1 MQVENPKGLPE
12 NAYRPLKE
20 GEKYIP
26 FVPADKIIPEVTP
39 RSIIWGMV
47 MAFVFTFACAYS
59 GLKAGQVFE
68 AAIPI
73 AILAVGIGNFYKKI
87 LKWRE
92 NTILENVIIQSIGA
106 GSGVVVAGA
115 IFTLPALFMLNLN
128 PGFLTIFVAAFLG
141 GVFGILF
148 LIPLRRY
155 FVADQHG
162 ILPFPEATATT
173 EILVTGES
181 AGNQSK
187 TLILSML
194 AGGILDFVAETL
206 RFWGVHFNWTMLGS
220 PFKTFTAK
228 TKMLFKMETTTFF
241 IGLGYIVGLRYAF
254 IIVAGSFLSWFVF
267 VPLFGQGFAQSLT
280 SSNITTMGANEIFSN
295 FVRPIGIGAIAIAG
309 LLGIAKNFKVIVSSF
324 SIGFKQIFGHHETHE
339 EVRTDKDISMKTI
352 ITLLGVA
359 IIATFVFYYFLTKS
373 FGFGLLTL
381 IITFV
386 ITFLFTTV
394 AARAIAIVGSNPVSG
409 MTLVTLI
416 IGSVILVKAG
426 LHGDKGMAVALV
438 MGSVV
443 CTALSVAGGFI
454 TDLKI
459 GYWLGATPYNQERFK
474 FLGILIAA
482 GSVGIAIYLL
492 NATLGFTLP
501 NGQPNPALPAPQAN
515 VMKSIILTLMDPK
528 ANIPWILYGIG
539 GAVAIIMDVL
549 GIPSLAFALGMYLP
563 QELNTPLLVGG
574 FLAWLL
580 GRSSQ
585 DEEIAKKRVQKGTL
599 IASGLLA
606 GSALFG
612 VIGAAVRMLPGG
624 TLNGE
629 KINLL
634 QRFWYWM
641 GVAGKEGHHAYLVSS
656 NESIATLIGLT
667 ILIVVSILLYK
678 FSLNTEEKGDDL

>member
-1 MQVENPKGLPE
+1 MQVENPKGLPK

-26 FVPADKIIPEVTP
+26 FIPADKIIPEVTP
-39 RSIIWGMV
+39 RSIIWGMI

-73 AILAVGIGNFYKKI
+73 AILAVGIGKLYS
-87 LKWRE
+87 RE

-128 PGFLTIFVAAFLG
+128 PHFLTIFVAAFLG
-141 GVFGILF
+141 GVLGILF

-206 RFWGVHFNWTMLGS
+206 RFWGVHFNWTMLGT
-220 PFKTFTAK
+220 PFKTFTTK

-254 IIVAGSFLSWFVF
+254 VIVAGSFLAWFVF
-267 VPLFGQGFAQSLT
+267 VPFFGYAQSLAG
-280 SSNITTMGANEIFSN
+280 NGAATMTANAIFGN
-295 FVRPIGIGAIAIAG
+295 YVRPIGIGAIAIAG
-309 LLGIAKNFKVIVSSF
+309 LLGIVKNFNVIVSSF
-324 SIGFKQIFGHHETHE
+324 SIGFKQMFGHHEKHE

-359 IIATFVFYYFLTKS
+359 IIATFVFYYILTKS

-426 LHGDKGMAVALV
+426 LHGDKGMAIALV

-482 GSVGIAIYLL
+482 ATVGAAIYLI

-501 NGQPNPALPAPQAN
+501 NGQPNPAMPAPQAN

-539 GAVAIIMDVL
+539 GIVALLMDIL
-549 GIPSLAFALGMYLP
+549 GVPALAFALGMYLP

-580 GRSSQ
+580 GKSTD
-585 DEEIAKKRVQKGTL
+585 DESLAKKRVQKGTL

-612 VIGAAVRMLPGG
+612 ILGAVLRMIPGG
-624 TLNGE
+624 SLDNV
-629 KINLL
+629 KINFLERL
-634 QRFWYWM
+634 WYWM
-641 GVAGKEGHHAYLVSS
+641 GVAGKEGHHAYLFAPTERV
-656 NESIATLIGLT
+656 ATLIGLVVM
-667 ILIVVSILLYK
+667 IIVSALLYK
-678 FSLNTEEKGDDL
+678 FSLNVEEKDGDL

>member
-1 MQVENPKGLPE
+1 MEVKNPKGLPE

-26 FVPADKIIPEVTP
+26 FIPAEKIIPEVTP
-39 RSIIWGMV
+39 RSIIWGMI
-47 MAFVFTFACAYS
+47 MAFLFTFACAYS

-73 AILAVGIGNFYKKI
+73 AILAVGLGKMYK
-87 LKWRE
+87 RE

-128 PGFLTIFVAAFLG
+128 PGFLTIFFAAFLG
-141 GVFGILF
+141 GVLGILF

-173 EILVTGES
+173 EILATGES
-181 AGNQSK
+181 AGDQSK
-187 TLILSML
+187 TLIYSML
-194 AGGILDFVAETL
+194 VGGIIDFLGESM
-206 RFWGVHFNWTMLGS
+206 RFWGTHFNWTMLGT
-220 PFKTFTAK
+220 PFKTFTEK
-228 TKMLFKMETTTFF
+228 TKMLFKMETTAFF

-254 IIVAGSFLSWFVF
+254 VIVAGSFLAWFVF
-267 VPLFGQGFAQSLT
+267 VPFFGYSQSLVHATAMTPNAIFAQY
-280 SSNITTMGANEIFSN
+280 
-295 FVRPIGIGAIAIAG
+295 VRPIGIGAIAIAG
-309 LLGIAKNFKVIVSSF
+309 LMGIIKNFNVIISSF
-324 SIGFKQIFGHHETHE
+324 SIGFKQIFGHHEEHE
-339 EVRTDKDISMKTI
+339 EIRTDKDLSMKTI
-352 ITLLGVA
+352 ITLLGVSL
-359 IIATFVFYYFLTKS
+359 IATFIFYYILTKS

-416 IGSVILVKAG
+416 IGSVLLVKAG

-482 GSVGIAIYLL
+482 ATVGAAIYLI

-501 NGQPNPALPAPQAN
+501 NGQPNPAMPAPQAN

-528 ANIPWILYGIG
+528 ANIPWILYGVG
-539 GAVAIIMDVL
+539 GIVALLMDIL
-549 GIPSLAFALGMYLP
+549 GVPALAFALGMYLP

-574 FLAWLL
+574 FIAWLL
-580 GRSSQ
+580 GRSSEDQ
-585 DEEIAKKRVQKGTL
+585 EIAKKRVQKGTL

-612 VIGAAVRMLPGG
+612 VLGAALRAWTIWPAMTV
-624 TLNGE
+624 NGE
-629 KINLL
+629 KLNLL
-634 QRFWYWM
+634 DTLWHIF
-641 GVAGKEGHHAYLVSS
+641 GVAGKEGHHPYLVSA
-656 NESIATLIGLT
+656 NEGTATLIGLIIMIVIT
-667 ILIVVSILLYK
+667 IGVYYFATK
-678 FSLNTEEKGDDL
+678 EHKEKML

>member
-1 MQVENPKGLPE
+1 MQVSNPKGLPE

-20 GEKYIP
+20 GEKYLPFIP
-26 FVPADKIIPEVTP
+26 AEQVIPEVTP
-39 RSIIWGMV
+39 RSIIWGIV
-47 MAFVFTFACAYS
+47 MAILFTFACAFS

-73 AILAVGIGNFYKKI
+73 AILAVGLGKLYK
-87 LKWRE
+87 RE

-173 EILVTGES
+173 EILVSGES
-181 AGNQSK
+181 AGNQSI
-187 TLILSML
+187 TLIISMVV
-194 AGGILDFVAETL
+194 GGILDFLAESL
-206 RFWGVHFNWTMLGS
+206 RFWGVHFNWTMLGA
-220 PFKTFTAK
+220 PFKSFTAK
-228 TKMLFKMETTTFF
+228 TKMIFKMETTTFF

-254 IIVAGSFLSWFVF
+254 VIVAGSFLAWFVF
-267 VPLFGQGFAQSLT
+267 VPFFGYAQSLAG
-280 SSNITTMGANEIFSN
+280 NGAAAMSANAIFGQY
-295 FVRPIGIGAIAIAG
+295 VRPIGIGAIAIAG
-309 LLGIAKNFKVIVSSF
+309 LLGIIKNFNVIVSSF
-324 SIGFKQIFGHHETHE
+324 SIGFKQMFGHHESHE
-339 EVRTDKDISMKTI
+339 KIRTDKDISMKTI

-359 IIATFVFYYFLTKS
+359 IIATFIFYYILTES

-482 GSVGIAIYLL
+482 GTVGAAIYLL
-492 NATLGFTLP
+492 NTTLGFTLP

-515 VMKSIILTLMDPK
+515 VMKSIILTLMDPQ

-539 GAVAIIMDVL
+539 GIVALLMDIL
-549 GIPSLAFALGMYLP
+549 GVPALAFALGMYLP
-563 QELNTPLLVGG
+563 QELNTPLLIGG

-580 GRSSQ
+580 GRSS
-585 DEEIAKKRVQKGTL
+585 DNEEISKKRVQKGTL

-612 VIGAAVRMLPGG
+612 VVGAFFRFIPGG
-624 TLNGE
+624 TIDGTKVNFLE
-629 KINLL
+629 RLWHI
-634 QRFWYWM
+634 F
-641 GVAGKEGHHAYLVSS
+641 GVVGSGQHHPYLVSN
-656 NESIATLIGLT
+656 NENVATLIGLA
-667 ILIVVSILLYK
+667 IMIAVSVWLYK
-678 FSLNTEEKGDDL
+678 SSLKVEEEDLDI

>member
-1 MQVENPKGLPE
+1 MNSSRPQGLPE
-12 NAYRPLKE
+12 NAYRPLNE

-26 FVPADKIIPEVTP
+26 FIPAEKIIPEITI
-39 RSIIWGMV
+39 RSVLWGVV
-47 MAFVFTFACAYS
+47 MSFIFTFACAYS

-73 AILAVGIGNFYKKI
+73 AILAVGLGKMYS
-87 LKWRE
+87 RE

-115 IFTLPALFMLNLN
+115 IFTLPALFMLKLN
-128 PGFLTIFVAAFLG
+128 PGFFTIFFAAFLG
-141 GVFGILF
+141 GVLGILF

-155 FVADQHG
+155 FVAEQHG

-187 TLILSML
+187 TLVVSMIV
-194 AGGILDFVAETL
+194 GGILDFLAESM
-206 RFWGVHFNWTMLGS
+206 RFWGVHFNWTMLGT

-228 TKMLFKMETTTFF
+228 TKMLFKMETTSFF

-254 IIVAGSFLSWFVF
+254 VIVAGSFLAWFVF
-267 VPLFGQGFAQSLT
+267 VPFFGYAQSLAG
-280 SSNITTMGANEIFSN
+280 NGATTMTANAIFGQY
-295 FVRPIGIGAIAIAG
+295 VRPIGIGAIAIAG
-309 LLGIAKNFKVIVSSF
+309 LLGIVKNFNVIISSF
-324 SIGFKQIFGHHETHE
+324 SIGFKQMFGHHEGNE
-339 EVRTDKDISMKTI
+339 SIRTDKDISMKTI
-352 ITLLGVA
+352 IILLGVSL
-359 IIATFVFYYFLTKS
+359 ISTFVFYYFLTKS

-381 IITFV
+381 VITFV

-416 IGSVILVKAG
+416 IGSVLLVKAG

-474 FLGILIAA
+474 FLGILVASA
-482 GSVGIAIYLL
+482 TVGIAIYLI

-501 NGQPNPALPAPQAN
+501 NGQPNPAMPAPQAN

-528 ANIPWILYGIG
+528 ANIPWILYGVG
-539 GAVAIIMDVL
+539 GIVALLMDIL
-549 GIPSLAFALGMYLP
+549 GVPALAFALGMYLP

-580 GRSSQ
+580 NRSSD

-612 VIGAAVRMLPGG
+612 ILGAVLRIIPGG
-624 TLNGE
+624 LLNGQ

-634 QRFWYWM
+634 QKLWHIF
-641 GVAGKEGHHAYLVSS
+641 GVAGKEGHHRFLFASS
-656 NESIATLIGLT
+656 ESAATIIGLV
-667 ILIVVSILLYK
+667 IMAIVSIWLYRS
-678 FSLNTEEKGDDL
+678 SLKIDKE